1 MSWSVLRRSALK
13 YAFCAACFETPT
25 TRPIVFD
32 QIVESTRFN
41 FGLRLVLVL
50 IALFGWFVTVFTRRL
65 KADTAAEYNEITPM
79 VRFCYFSPFW
89 PSHWPS
95 HRHLWFDFCPSLLTE
110 PSCGV
115 RLE

>member
-1 MSWSVLRRSALK
+1 VASAERPQIKGKEKSVTSDPFPAIAVL
-13 YAFCAACFETPT
+13 
-25 TRPIVFD
+25 
-32 QIVESTRFN
+32 
-41 FGLRLVLVL
+41 LVLVL